1 MVAKMEAL
9 VVSLF
14 FPGLETAFPLF
25 HQTTSEN
32 FIFCLKGNSE
42 KTVTGEVAG
51 AHSG

>member
-25 HQTTSEN
+25 HQTTSEH

-51 AHSG
+51 AHPG